1 MVSCAREDGVRIDL
15 ADKVLLVTGS
25 TQGLGARIAELAA
38 EAGAGAI
45 TVCGRQ
51 REAGEAMASKLQ
63 DLGTS
68 AQYVHADL
76 ASAIAPSELVD
87 RTIEAFGRI
96 DLLVNAA
103 AVTDR
108 ASLVEGTLADWDRI
122 FAVNA
127 RAPFFLMQCAIRDML
142 KRGASGSIVNI
153 LSANA
158 HCGTRDLAIYSGSKG
173 ALATLTKNAANSH
186 MADRIR
192 VNGINMGWVATPNE
206 NRMQG
211 ETLGKGANW
220 EAEVSN
226 GLPLKRLLTMDEVAR
241 LTIYLLSD
249 FSGLQTGTLI
259 DLEQAVLG
267 APNVGRDS

>member
-1 MVSCAREDGVRIDL
+1 MRIDL
-15 ADKVLLVTGS
+15 AGKVLLVTGS
-25 TQGLGARIAELAA
+25 TQGLGARIAEMAA
-38 EAGAGAI
+38 EAGAEAI

-51 REAGEAMASKLQ
+51 QAAGEAVASKLQ
-63 DLGTS
+63 DMGTS
-68 AQYVHADL
+68 AQYIQADL
-76 ASAIAPSELVD
+76 ASAISPSELVE
-87 RTIEAFGRI
+87 RTVQAFGRI

-108 ASLVEGTLADWDRI
+108 ASLVEGTLSDWDRI
-122 FAVNA
+122 FTVNA

-142 KRGASGSIVNI
+142 KRGAPGSIVNI

-173 ALATLTKNAANSH
+173 ALATLTKNAANAH
-186 MADRIR
+186 MSDRIR

-211 ETLGKGANW
+211 EILGKGADW
-220 EAEVSN
+220 ESEVSK
-226 GLPLKRLLTMDEVAR
+226 GLPLKRLLTIDEVAR
-241 LTIYLLSD
+241 LTLYLLSD
-249 FSGLQTGTLI
+249 LSGLQTGTLI

>member
-1 MVSCAREDGVRIDL
+1 MHGEDGVRIDL
-15 ADKVLLVTGS
+15 AGKVLLVTGS
-25 TQGLGARIAELAA
+25 TQGLGARIAEFAA
-38 EAGAGAI
+38 KAGAGAI

-51 REAGEAMASKLQ
+51 QAAGEAVAAKLE
-63 DLGTS
+63 DLGCS
-68 AQYVHADL
+68 AQYVQADL
-76 ASAIAPSELVD
+76 ASAIAPTELVD
-87 RTIEAFGRI
+87 RTVEAFGRI

-103 AVTDR
+103 AITDR
-108 ASLVEGTLADWDRI
+108 ASLADGTLADWDRI
-122 FAVNA
+122 FAVNT
-127 RAPFFLMQCAIRDML
+127 RAPFFLMQSAIRDML
-142 KRGASGSIVNI
+142 KRGAPGSIVNI
-153 LSANA
+153 LSSNA

-186 MADRIR
+186 LSDRIR

-211 ETLGKGANW
+211 EILGKGPHW
-220 EAEVSN
+220 EAEVSK